1 MLTKKQQLYK
11 NKGPKEKDLLDQSI
25 TIRLP
30 KDQIKQRVQWILEKK
45 VCQVCEN
52 SPDLDYPHHALDGV
66 SRKDDRTLINICISC
81 HRTIHTKGFGTLN
94 KTREQIELIGWTNNI
109 EFLND

>member
-1 MLTKKQQLYK
+1 MQTKKQQLYK
-11 NKGPKEKDLLDQSI
+11 NKGPKEKVLLDQSI

-81 HRTIHTKGFGTLN
+81 HRTIHTKGFGPL
-94 KTREQIELIGWTNNI
+94 KKSREEIELIGWTNNK
-109 EFLND
+109 EFLNV

>member
-1 MLTKKQQLYK
+1 MLTKKEQLYK

-30 KDQIKQRVQWILEKK
+30 KDQIRQRVQWILEKQI
-45 VCQVCEN
+45 CQVCEN
-52 SPDLDYPHHALDGV
+52 STDLDYPHHALDGI

-81 HRTIHTKGFGTLN
+81 HRTIHTKGFGPL
-94 KTREQIELIGWTNNI
+94 KKSREEIELIGWTNNK
-109 EFLND
+109 EFLNV